1 MSFLGKVLV
10 GLNFALSI
18 VFLTFAGAVFSTQQ
32 NWMNEKIKVAKNL
45 EDVTR
50 EKDQL
55 AEEKR
60 QAEVRL
66 TNELTNEKMRA
77 SEAEGKAATSD
88 KRLEVAEQELIAAR
102 TTSDE
107 QRTLAKL
114 TAEEARQRY
123 DEALLQRAVNN
134 NLHVLLNQKNEKNKA
149 LEDIVFNKTVEEKSM
164 QDKHGKLLADYVILQ
179 KIIASAGLPT
189 DPKLVAGL
197 QTPPPAVEGKVLETK
212 RSGRSG
218 SDLVEFSLGSD
229 DGLVEGH
236 KLDVFRPALGDR
248 AAKFLGEIKIVY
260 VTPDKAVGAVVSRA
274 KNGIIEKGDHVTS
287 KL

>member
-1 MSFLGKVLV
+1 M
-10 GLNFALSI
+10 
-18 VFLTFAGAVFSTQQ
+18 
-32 NWMNEKIKVAKNL
+32 
-45 EDVTR
+45 
-50 EKDQL
+50 
-55 AEEKR
+55 
-60 QAEVRL
+60 
-66 TNELTNEKMRA
+66 
-77 SEAEGKAATSD
+77 
-88 KRLEVAEQELIAAR
+88 IAAR

-164 QDKHGKLLADYVILQ
+164 LDKHAKLLANYVILQ
-179 KIIASAGLPT
+179 KIIAANNLPT

-197 QTPPPAVEGKVLETK
+197 QTPPPAVEGEVLDTK
-212 RSGRSG
+212 RGVRSG

-236 KLDVFRPALGDR
+236 KLSAYRPAAGDR
-248 AAKFLGEIKIVY
+248 AAKFLGTIKIVY
-260 VTPDKAVGAVVSRA
+260 VTPDKAVGLVVDRA